1 MARADPPVISFAEN
15 HGQVAHAT
23 YNRRPVKPPEHDD
36 DPEQMLTEAIAKAR
50 KLVAELERQQTEL
63 EAAPPDLPPEQFA
76 EGKQAFD
83 NAVAAAR
90 RMLQALGD
98 AAALSAD

>member
-1 MARADPPVISFAEN
+1 VK
-15 HGQVAHAT
+15 AT
-23 YNRRPVKPPEHDD
+23 DHDD
-36 DPEQMLTEAIAKAR
+36 DPEQMLTDTIAKAR
-50 KLVAELERQQTEL
+50 KLVAELERQQKEI

-90 RMLQALGD
+90 RMLKSLED
-98 AAALSAD
+98 AAALPAD